1 VTITLPSPPILA
13 LIASSVALTVAI
25 GVVIAAAGWG
35 AMFAAGRRHFWT
47 RAALAGAAIA
57 AYAIAV
63 EPHVIAHLLTRPRWE
78 LDGAVGVASG
88 VVLYAVFW
96 IGEQVLVILLPTL
109 AAEVGDLY
117 DVRGE
122 TKPAYV
128 PLILAVAAPA
138 EELFFRGLVQ
148 QRAGIAIAVVVYG
161 AVHLWER
168 KVILVL
174 AAVLGGLY
182 WGALLSL
189 TGGLVAP
196 VVSHLVWAM
205 LIIVWRPARPTARA
219 ERIGARVRAAR
230 S

>member
-1 VTITLPSPPILA
+1 VAQNSTA
-13 LIASSVALTVAI
+13 LIASSVSITLVI

-35 AMFAAGRRHFWT
+35 AMFAAGRRHFWK
-47 RAALAGAAIA
+47 RAAVAGAAIA
-57 AYAIAV
+57 IYAVAV
-63 EPHVIAHLLTRPRWE
+63 EPQVIGHLLTRPRWE
-78 LDGAVGVASG
+78 LDLLIGAGAG
-88 VVLYAVFW
+88 IGLYVVFW
-96 IGEQVLVILLPTL
+96 IGEQALVIVLPAL

-117 DVRGE
+117 AVKGE
-122 TKPAYV
+122 TSPAVV
-128 PLILAVAAPA
+128 PLVLALAGPA

-148 QRAGIAIAVVVYG
+148 QRAGVAVGLAVYA

-174 AAVLGGLY
+174 AALLGGAY

-196 VVSHLVWAM
+196 IVSHLVWAM

-219 ERIGARVRAAR
+219 ERIGVKLRAAVGR
-230 S
+230 PG